1 MHQRGLAA
9 AAALPTEP
17 AATPTEV
24 TPTGTEQGGV
34 ATSVEEMA
42 DSFTRL
48 DPSTLPA
55 EVRPYYDSMQ
65 ADYTRKTQEAAP
77 YRKLAE
83 ETGLD
88 VDGLR
93 NSAELYSA
101 LQDPTQIVAFHKEL
115 TDALVAQGLTPAEA
129 AAAATTH
136 VAETV
141 AGPGDEDLS
150 HLDPEERRVQEL
162 TARLDRFEQAQ
173 QADQEQRQKV
183 AELNRQLA
191 DWNQQEMAIKEMHPD
206 WEQDDIAG
214 TYEIAA
220 FHGNDLIKG
229 AARLDEIVSR
239 RVTNILNGKGTAH
252 GNLAI
257 APVTPAG
264 AASRGMDFG
273 DDLNAAHKAAMAAA
287 KLLP

>member
-9 AAALPTEP
+9 AAALPDESG
-17 AATPTEV
+17 ATPTEV
-24 TPTGTEQGGV
+24 TPTGETQGEV
-34 ATSVEEMA
+34 ATTTEEMA
-42 DSFTRL
+42 DNFSKL
-48 DPSTLPA
+48 DPSTIPA
-55 EVRPYYDSMQ
+55 ELRPYYDSMQ

-101 LQDPTQIVAFHKEL
+101 LQDPNQIVEFHKEL

-136 VAETV
+136 VTETV
-141 AGPGDEDLS
+141 TGTAEEDLS
-150 HLDPEERRVQEL
+150 LDPEERRVQEL

-173 QADQEQRQKV
+173 QAEADQRQKV
-183 AELNRQLA
+183 EELNRQIA
-191 DWNQQEMAIKEMHPD
+191 NWNQQEMAVKDMHPD
-206 WEQDDIAG
+206 WGQEDIDAV
-214 TYEIAA
+214 YEIAA
-220 FHGNDLIKG
+220 FHGNDLVKG
-229 AARLDEIVSR
+229 AARLDEYVSGR
-239 RVTNILNGKGTAH
+239 LAKILNGKGAAQ
-252 GNLAI
+252 GNVALAPT
-257 APVTPAG
+257 PVTG
-264 AASRGMDFG
+264 AVSRGMDFG